1 MDTIYT
7 FLGRD
12 LTHTLIL
19 STSFLLLFACGELL
33 YHLFKVRAEYTR
45 KWSHIGTGFI
55 TLLFPSMLS
64 NHWWVLILC
73 VTFALLLST
82 SIKFN
87 FLKSIN
93 AVDRDTV
100 GSLCYPLA
108 VYTSFLAY
116 VWKGNTLFFFLPM
129 LTMALAD
136 PAAALVGKRWPWKPY
151 AVGKQ
156 KKSVAGSLA
165 FFAVSSALVFYFIPG
180 VWSTSY
186 VWLMLTVSVSCTLAE
201 AFSAKGYDNV
211 TIPWT
216 AIAICALF
224 L

>member
-1 MDTIYT
+1 METLYT
-7 FLGRD
+7 VLGRD
-12 LTHTLIL
+12 LANTILL
-19 STSFLLLFACGELL
+19 STSFLLLFACGEIL
-33 YHLFKVRAEYTR
+33 YHVFKVKAEYTR

-64 NHWWVLILC
+64 NHWWVLVLC
-73 VTFALLLST
+73 VTFAILLST

-93 AVDRDTV
+93 AVDRDTL

-116 VWKGNTLFFFLPM
+116 VWKDNMLFFFLPM
-129 LTMALAD
+129 LIMALAD

-151 AVGKQ
+151 SVGKQ

-165 FFAVSSALVFYFIPG
+165 FFVVSTMLAVYFLGAMTTSEHIWLVLTIAVSS
-180 VWSTSY
+180 
-186 VWLMLTVSVSCTLAE
+186 TLAE

-216 AIAICALF
+216 VIAVCAMF
-224 L
+224 I

>member
-1 MDTIYT
+1 METLYAV
-7 FLGRD
+7 LGRD
-12 LTHTLIL
+12 FTNAIL
-19 STSFLLLFACGELL
+19 LSNSFLVLFACGEVL
-33 YHLFKVRAEYTR
+33 YHVFNVKAELTR
-45 KWSHIGTGFI
+45 KWSHVGTGFL
-55 TLLFPSMLS
+55 TLLFPAMLS
-64 NHWWVLILC
+64 NHWWVLVLC
-73 VTFALLLST
+73 TIFAVLLST

-100 GSLCYPLA
+100 GSMCYPLA
-108 VYTSFLAY
+108 VYTSFLVS
-116 VWKGNTLFFFLPM
+116 VWKEDTLFFYLPI
-129 LTMALAD
+129 LIMALAD

-165 FFAVSSALVFYFIPG
+165 FFAVSTVLSIYFLGGNLTIEHA
-180 VWSTSY
+180 
-186 VWLMLTVSVSCTLAE
+186 WLILTVAVSSTLAE

-216 AIAICALF
+216 VIAVCTMFI
-224 L
+224 

>member
-1 MDTIYT
+1 MEALYT

-12 LTHTLIL
+12 LTNTILL
-19 STSFLLLFACGELL
+19 STSFLVLFAFGEVL
-33 YHLFKVRAEYTR
+33 YHVFNVKAELTR
-45 KWSHIGTGFI
+45 KWSHIGTGFL

-64 NHWWVLILC
+64 NHWWVLVLC
-73 VTFALLLST
+73 ATFAVLLST

-93 AVDRDTV
+93 AVDRDTA

-108 VYTSFLAY
+108 VYTSFLVS
-116 VWKGNTLFFFLPM
+116 VWKEDTLFFYLPI
-129 LTMALAD
+129 LIMALAD
-136 PAAALVGKRWPWKPY
+136 PSAALVGKRWPWKPY
-151 AVGKQ
+151 TVGKQ

-165 FFAVSSALVFYFIPG
+165 FFAVSTVLSIYFLG
-180 VWSTSY
+180 GN
-186 VWLMLTVSVSCTLAE
+186 LTVEHIWLILIVAVSSTLAE

-216 AIAICALF
+216 VIAVCTMFI
-224 L
+224 

>member
-1 MDTIYT
+1 METLYT
-7 FLGRD
+7 VLGRD
-12 LTHTLIL
+12 LANTILL
-19 STSFLLLFACGELL
+19 STSFLVLFACGEVL
-33 YHLFKVRAEYTR
+33 YHVFKVKAELTR
-45 KWSHIGTGFI
+45 KWSHVGTGFL
-55 TLLFPSMLS
+55 TMLFPVMLS
-64 NHWWVLILC
+64 NHWWVMVLC
-73 VTFALLLST
+73 ATFAILLST

-108 VYTSFLAY
+108 VYTSFLASI
-116 VWKGNTLFFFLPM
+116 WKGNTMFFYLPI
-129 LTMALAD
+129 LIMALAD

-165 FFAVSSALVFYFIPG
+165 FLIVSTMLAIYFLGGNITNEHVWLVITIAVSS
-180 VWSTSY
+180 
-186 VWLMLTVSVSCTLAE
+186 TLAE

-216 AIAICALF
+216 VIAVCTLF
-224 L
+224 I

>member
-1 MDTIYT
+1 METLYT
-7 FLGRD
+7 VLGRD
-12 LTHTLIL
+12 LTNTILL
-19 STSFLLLFACGELL
+19 STSFLVLFACGEFL
-33 YHLFKVRAEYTR
+33 YHVLKVKAEYTR

-55 TLLFPSMLS
+55 TLLFPTMLS
-64 NHWWVLILC
+64 NHWWVLVLC
-73 VTFALLLST
+73 ATFAILLST

-93 AVDRDTV
+93 AVDRDTL

-129 LTMALAD
+129 LIMALAD

-151 AVGKQ
+151 SVGKQ

-165 FFAVSSALVFYFIPG
+165 FLVVSTMLAVYFLGGMTTSEHISLVLTIAVSS
-180 VWSTSY
+180 
-186 VWLMLTVSVSCTLAE
+186 TLAE

-216 AIAICALF
+216 VIAVCALF
-224 L
+224 I

>member
-1 MDTIYT
+1 MEALYT
-7 FLGRD
+7 VLGRD
-12 LTHTLIL
+12 LTNTILL
-19 STSFLLLFACGELL
+19 STSFLVLFACGEVL
-33 YHLFKVRAEYTR
+33 YPVFKVRAELTR
-45 KWSHIGTGFI
+45 KWSHVGTGFI
-55 TLLFPSMLS
+55 TLLFPSLLS
-64 NHWWVLILC
+64 NHWWVLVLC
-73 VTFALLLST
+73 ATFAILLST

-93 AVDRDTV
+93 AVDRDTL

-129 LTMALAD
+129 LIMALAD

-151 AVGKQ
+151 SVGKQ

-165 FFAVSSALVFYFIPG
+165 FLVVSTMLSVYFLGGIITSEHIWLVLTTAVSS
-180 VWSTSY
+180 
-186 VWLMLTVSVSCTLAE
+186 TLAE

-216 AIAICALF
+216 VIAVCALF
-224 L
+224 I